1 MTMVNRC
8 ALCLPHGTG
17 MELSGIRIFL
27 GFVSVAALLF
37 GVLIYLADRPTSL
50 YAFAWL
56 NYLGLHS
63 PVIDV
68 RNWLSAG
75 AAHFSGWLLWSLPA
89 GLWVFSGAIA
99 MRVIWWRDKRWAG
112 YLWFSTIPFLG
123 LASELGQLGIVPGT
137 FDPADVITYGMA
149 SLIAVTL
156 VAVVENN

>member
-8 ALCLPHGTG
+8 ALCLPYGTS
-17 MELSGIRIFL
+17 MELSGIRIYL
-27 GFVSVAALLF
+27 GFVSVAALLL

-50 YAFAWL
+50 YAFTWL

-63 PVIDV
+63 AVIDV
-68 RNWLSAG
+68 RNWLSTG

-89 GLWVFSGAIA
+89 GLWVFSGAMA
-99 MRVIWWRDKRWAG
+99 MRVIWWRDKSWAG

-123 LASELGQLGIVPGT
+123 LVSELGQLGIVPGT
-137 FDPADVITYGMA
+137 FDPIDVITYGMA
-149 SLIAVTL
+149 SLIAVSL